1 MAAPKTLPVALLLAL
16 LVSTGLVRPV
26 SAIQKKPAAFSPE
39 LLADLARLRDAAVKD
54 DFALKQVAHLS
65 NNIGPRLSGSA
76 QAEQAVKYVA
86 DTLRQEGCEVRLQKV
101 MVPHWVRG
109 VETAE
114 LVAFP
119 GQAPGTRQ
127 KVMVTALGG
136 SVATPAEGITADVV
150 VASSFDDLETLGK
163 SKIEGKIVLFT
174 AKFDDALAKQ
184 GQADKAYGQ
193 VTPFRRNGASAA
205 AKLGAVA
212 AINTS
217 AGGGG
222 NRLPHTGGMSYAAEG
237 PKIPAAATTDEDTDL
252 ISYLV
257 KQGTVRMHLTLTP
270 KSLPDVESYNVIADV
285 KGSEHPE
292 EIVIISGH
300 LDSWDLGTGAID
312 DAAGLATAMGTI
324 HLIHQL
330 GIKPKRTIRLVAWMN
345 EENGLAG
352 ARAYAKEFEAEL
364 AKHVAAIEADSGGGR
379 PLGIRAQATDAAIA
393 TLDPLSTVLKPIG
406 AGVLYPTR
414 EANGADLRPMSLKGV
429 PTFAPLQD
437 VRSYFT
443 YHHTAA
449 DTFDKVVPKDLAECT
464 AAVAVLALALASMKD
479 AIPQNPPAQPE
490 RP

>member
-1 MAAPKTLPVALLLAL
+1 MLTRLLSVALLLAL
-16 LVSTGLVRPV
+16 LVSMAPPV
-26 SAIQKKPAAFSPE
+26 GAIQKKPSAFSPE

-54 DFALKQVAHLS
+54 DFALKQVAALS

-86 DTLRQEGCEVRLQKV
+86 DTLRKEGCEVRLQKV

-119 GQAPGTRQ
+119 GQAPGTTQ

-136 SVATPAEGITADVV
+136 SVATPADGITAEVV
-150 VASSFDDLETLGK
+150 VASSFADLNALGR
-163 SKIEGKIVLFT
+163 SKVEGKIVLFT
-174 AKFDDALAKQ
+174 AKFDDGLAKQ
-184 GQADKAYGQ
+184 GQADTAYGL

-205 AKLGAVA
+205 AKLGALA

-222 NRLPHTGGMSYAAEG
+222 NRLPHTGAMNYAGDA

-252 ISYLV
+252 ISSLV
-257 KQGTVRMHLTLTP
+257 KQGTVRMHLKLTP
-270 KSLPDVESYNVIADV
+270 QTLPDVESYNVIADL

-292 EIVIISGH
+292 EIVIVSGH

-324 HLIHQL
+324 HLIRQL

-352 ARAYAKEFEAEL
+352 GRGYAKDFEAEL

-379 PLGIRAQATDAAIA
+379 PLGIRAQATDAAID
-393 TLDPLSTVLKPIG
+393 TLEPLSGVLKPIG

-437 VRSYFT
+437 VRNYFT

-449 DTFDKVVPKDLAECT
+449 DTFDKVAPKDLAECT
-464 AAVAVLALALASMKD
+464 AAVAVLALALANLPEP
-479 AIPQNPPAQPE
+479 IPQNPPAQPE